1 MLYSALVIGF
11 VSLGYALYRKAWIEK
26 QDPGNEKLQEISKAI
41 RDGAMAFMVREYKIM
56 IVVVIAVTALLVG
69 FKEGSLRWIGVSFVL
84 GAFFS
89 GLAGLIGMRAA
100 TRANACTAHAARD
113 GLVKALHVA
122 FTGGSVMG
130 LSVVGLAIIGL
141 AGLTLFYK
149 HILGVTGNDAG
160 DMISL
165 MEIVSGYS
173 LGASSVALFAR
184 VGGGIFTKAADV
196 GADLAGKVIQ
206 GIPEDDPRNPA
217 TIADNV
223 GDNVGDVA
231 GLGSDLCESY
241 IASIIGA
248 MVLGA
253 EMLHSMTLMILPLG
267 VAAVGIVCSIL
278 GTFFVRTKEGG
289 NPHKALNFGTIGASA
304 LMLVGV
310 YALLQFQVP
319 DGFEVPLSQPEAGQ
333 MVSAVEKAA
342 PVEPAAAVE
351 TVAADPANEAL
362 NETAMAAPALGYE
375 AKFSCMGLFL
385 AICCGLIGGV
395 LIGLLTEHYTAD
407 ETKAVIEVA
416 RQSQTGP
423 ATNIISGIQVGM
435 LATGWPV
442 VVLVAA
448 IMGAFH
454 FAGLYGIAIAAVGML
469 GTTGIQLAV
478 DAYGPIADNAGG
490 LAEMSKMPAEVR
502 ERTDKLDAVGNT
514 TAAIGKGFAIG
525 SAALTAL
532 ALFVAFKEAAGIDV
546 IDVTKAKVVCGLL
559 FGAMLPYVFSS
570 FIMGAVGRAAFQMI
584 EEVKRQFREIKGI
597 MSGEGKPDYV
607 ACVDIATKAAIR
619 EMILPS
625 ASAVALPVIL
635 GALGGAEMLGGVLVG
650 VTASGVMLALF
661 MANSGGAWDNAKKH
675 IEGGH
680 FGGKGSEAHKAAVI
694 GDTVG
699 DPFKDTAGP
708 AMDIIIKLMS
718 VVSLIIAKMAFVQH
732 PLF

>member
-1 MLYSALVIGF
+1 MESMLLYSALVLG
-11 VSLGYALYRKAWIEK
+11 VASLAFALYRKAWIER

-41 RDGAMAFMVREYKIM
+41 RDGAMAFMVREYKVM
-56 IVVVIAVTALLVG
+56 VVVVVAVTALLVG
-69 FKEGSLRWIGVSFVL
+69 FKTGDPDGLNLRWIGLSFVV
-84 GAFFS
+84 GALLS

-100 TRANACTAHAARD
+100 TRANACTAHAARR
-113 GLVKALHVA
+113 GIVPALNVA

-130 LSVVGLAIIGL
+130 LSVVGLALIGL
-141 AGLTLFYK
+141 AGLMVLYIRF
-149 HILGVTGNDAG
+149 LGVDAG
-160 DMISL
+160 NAEAMIDL

-253 EMLHSMTLMILPLG
+253 EMLKSMTFMTLPLG
-267 VAAVGIVCSIL
+267 IAAVGVLASMI
-278 GTFFVRTKEGG
+278 GTFFVRTREGG
-289 NPHKALNFGTIGASA
+289 NPRKALSLGTIGASF
-304 LMLVGV
+304 LMLVLV
-310 YALLQFQVP
+310 YLLLPF
-319 DGFEVPLSQPEAGQ
+319 A
-333 MVSAVEKAA
+333 VSAAEFEKAGF
-342 PVEPAAAVE
+342 
-351 TVAADPANEAL
+351 TC
-362 NETAMAAPALGYE
+362 T
-375 AKFSCMGLFL
+375 GLFL
-385 AICCGLIGGV
+385 AICSGLVGGV
-395 LIGLLTEHYTAD
+395 LVGLITEHYTAD
-407 ETKAVIEVA
+407 DTKAVMEVA
-416 RQSQTGP
+416 RQSQTGA

-442 VVLVAA
+442 VVLVLA
-448 IMGAFH
+448 MLGAYH

-469 GTTGIQLAV
+469 GTTGIQLAI

-490 LAEMSKMPAEVR
+490 LAEMSQMPAEVR

-525 SAALTAL
+525 SATLTAL
-532 ALFVAFKEAAGIDV
+532 ALFVAFKESAGLEV
-546 IDVTKAKVVCGLL
+546 IDVTKAKVIAGLL
-559 FGAMLPYVFSS
+559 FGAMLPYVFTS
-570 FIMGAVGRAAFQMI
+570 FIMGSVGRAAFQMI

-607 ACVDIATKAAIR
+607 SCVDIATRAAIR

-625 ASAVALPVIL
+625 LAAVFLPPVV
-635 GALGGAEMLGGVLVG
+635 GALGGAEMLGGMLVG
-650 VTASGVMLALF
+650 VTASCVMLALF
-661 MANSGGAWDNAKKH
+661 MANSGGAWDNAKKY

-680 FGGKGSEAHKAAVI
+680 YGGKGSEAHKAAVV

-708 AMDIIIKLMS
+708 AMDIVLKLMS
-718 VVSLIIAKMAFVQH
+718 VVSLIIVKMHFVRNPFFQ
-732 PLF
+732 